1 MGILNEYVRN
11 KYPNC
16 RSLDPL
22 LSNVL
27 IGENKF
33 LIKKIGKQSIG
44 VDSTFDLIHKSNLKT
59 KFYFW
64 K

>member
-1 MGILNEYVRN
+1 MKNLITKTITNMGILNEYVRN

-33 LIKKIGKQSIG
+33 LIKKNRETI
-44 VDSTFDLIHKSNLKT
+44 N
-59 KFYFW
+59 W
-64 K
+64 RR